1 MSEFILAWRS
11 DLRDLIGH
19 DLPRDIADSSFI
31 HPASMFDSAVL
42 GVNEIDRILRSVVDQ
57 PPDVKREAET
67 RV

>member
-19 DLPRDIADSSFI
+19 EIPRYTVDSAKI
-31 HPASMFDSAVL
+31 DPASMFDTAVL
-42 GVNEIDRILRSVVDQ
+42 GVKEIDRILRCVVDH
-57 PPDVKREAET
+57 PPGVKREAET